1 MDTGPEEMRDREV
14 RERLSRSRGE
24 IDPDPSRADDEVEQL
39 RLELAHTRAQMSET
53 VYALQSRAN
62 PTYVREQATE
72 QVKNSGLAQTVRD
85 NPIPAALIGAGMV
98 GLAWL
103 IAGGRSQDAGTGSG
117 QQSLPGASYGEPYRQ
132 EYPYGSPTGY
142 DYGDSESGD
151 SGSERGRVGRSA
163 EQARQ
168 RADEMSG
175 QARERMSQAG
185 DRTREQA
192 GRAQAQAQEQ
202 AQRAQGGFERA
213 LQENPLAVGI
223 AAIGIGAAVGL
234 AIPSST
240 KENELMGET
249 RDKLANRAQRQVQE
263 ASQRVQRVAQE
274 ARSAAEEEA
283 SRQDLTE

>member
-24 IDPDPSRADDEVEQL
+24 IDPDPSRAEDEVEQL

-85 NPIPAALIGAGMV
+85 NPIQAALIGAGMI

-117 QQSLPGASYGEPYRQ
+117 QQSLPGASYTEPYRQ
-132 EYPYGSPTGY
+132 DYPYGSPTGY
-142 DYGDSESGD
+142 DYGDA
-151 SGSERGRVGRSA
+151 GSEQGRVGRSA

-168 RADEMSG
+168 RAGEMSG

-234 AIPSST
+234 AIPST
-240 KENELMGET
+240 AKENELMGET
-249 RDKLANRAQRQVQE
+249 RDQLATRAQRQVQE
-263 ASQRVQRVAQE
+263 ASQRAQRIAQE

-283 SRQDLTE
+283 SRQNLTE

>member
-1 MDTGPEEMRDREV
+1 M
-14 RERLSRSRGE
+14 
-24 IDPDPSRADDEVEQL
+24 I
-39 RLELAHTRAQMSET
+39 
-53 VYALQSRAN
+53 
-62 PTYVREQATE
+62 
-72 QVKNSGLAQTVRD
+72 
-85 NPIPAALIGAGMV
+85 

-142 DYGDSESGD
+142 DYGDSGSRD
-151 SGSERGRVGRSA
+151 SGSEQGRVGQSA
-163 EQARQ
+163 
-168 RADEMSG
+168 
-175 QARERMSQAG
+175 
-185 DRTREQA
+185 
-192 GRAQAQAQEQ
+192 AQAQEQ
-202 AQRAQGGFERA
+202 AQRAQSGFERA

-234 AIPSST
+234 AIPST
-240 KENELMGET
+240 AKESELMGET

-263 ASQRVQRVAQE
+263 ASQRAQRVAQE

>member
-103 IAGGRSQDAGTGSG
+103 IAGGRSQDAGASSG
-117 QQSLPGASYGEPYRQ
+117 HQSLPGASYGEPYRQ

-223 AAIGIGAAVGL
+223 GAAVGL
-234 AIPSST
+234 AIPST
-240 KENELMGET
+240 AKENELMGET

>member
-85 NPIPAALIGAGMV
+85 NPIPAALTGAGMI

-103 IAGGRSQDAGTGSG
+103 IAGSRSQDAGTGSG

-151 SGSERGRVGRSA
+151 SGSEQGRVGRSA

-168 RADEMSG
+168 RAGEMSG

-185 DRTREQA
+185 DQTREQA

-202 AQRAQGGFERA
+202 AQRAQSGFERA

-234 AIPSST
+234 AIPST
-240 KENELMGET
+240 AKENELMGET
-249 RDKLANRAQRQVQE
+249 RDQLANRAQRQVQE
-263 ASQRVQRVAQE
+263 ASQRAQRVAQE
-274 ARSAAEEEA
+274 ARNAAEEEA

>member
-1 MDTGPEEMRDREV
+1 MRDREV
-14 RERLSRSRGE
+14 QERLSRSRGE

-103 IAGGRSQDAGTGSG
+103 IAGGRSQDSGTGSG

-132 EYPYGSPTGY
+132 EYPYDSSTGY
-142 DYGDSESGD
+142 DYGDS
-151 SGSERGRVGRSA
+151 GSEQGRVGQSA

-168 RADEMSG
+168 RAGEMGG

-234 AIPSST
+234 AIPST
-240 KENELMGET
+240 AKENELMGET

-263 ASQRVQRVAQE
+263 ASQRAQRVAQE

>member
-132 EYPYGSPTGY
+132 EYPYGSPTSY
-142 DYGDSESGD
+142 DYGDS
-151 SGSERGRVGRSA
+151 GSEQGRVGRSA

-168 RADEMSG
+168 RAGEMSG

-192 GRAQAQAQEQ
+192 DRAQAQAQEQ

-223 AAIGIGAAVGL
+223 AAMGIGAAVGL
-234 AIPSST
+234 AIPST
-240 KENELMGET
+240 AKESELMGET
-249 RDKLANRAQRQVQE
+249 RDKLANRAQRQVQV
-263 ASQRVQRVAQE
+263 ASQRAQRVAQE

>member
-53 VYALQSRAN
+53 IYALQSRAN

-85 NPIPAALIGAGMV
+85 NPIPVALTGAGMI

-103 IAGGRSQDAGTGSG
+103 IAGSRSQDAGTGSG

-142 DYGDSESGD
+142 DYGDS
-151 SGSERGRVGRSA
+151 GSEQGRVGRSA

-168 RADEMSG
+168 RAGEMSG

-185 DRTREQA
+185 DQTREQA

-202 AQRAQGGFERA
+202 AQRAQSGFERA

-234 AIPSST
+234 AIPST
-240 KENELMGET
+240 AKENELMGET
-249 RDKLANRAQRQVQE
+249 RDQLANRAQRQVQE
-263 ASQRVQRVAQE
+263 ASQRAQRVAQE
-274 ARSAAEEEA
+274 ARNAAEEEA

>member
-14 RERLSRSRGE
+14 QERLSRSRGE

-39 RLELAHTRAQMSET
+39 RLELAQTRAQLSET

-85 NPIPAALIGAGMV
+85 NPIPAALTGAGMV

-103 IAGGRSQDAGTGSG
+103 IASGRSQDAGTGSG

-142 DYGDSESGD
+142 DYGDS
-151 SGSERGRVGRSA
+151 GSEQGRVGRSA

-168 RADEMSG
+168 RAGEMSG

-234 AIPSST
+234 AIPST
-240 KENELMGET
+240 AKENELMGET

-263 ASQRVQRVAQE
+263 ASQRAQRVAQE

>member
-1 MDTGPEEMRDREV
+1 V
-14 RERLSRSRGE
+14 RER
-24 IDPDPSRADDEVEQL
+24 
-39 RLELAHTRAQMSET
+39 
-53 VYALQSRAN
+53 
-62 PTYVREQATE
+62 ATD

-85 NPIPAALIGAGMV
+85 NPIPAALTGAGIV

-103 IAGGRSQDAGTGSG
+103 IAGGRSQDSGTGTG
-117 QQSLPGASYGEPYRQ
+117 QQSLPEATYGEPYRQ

-142 DYGDSESGD
+142 DYGDS
-151 SGSERGRVGRSA
+151 GSEQGRVGRSA

-168 RADEMSG
+168 RAGEMSG

-234 AIPSST
+234 AIPST
-240 KENELMGET
+240 AKENELMGET

-263 ASQRVQRVAQE
+263 ASQRAQRVAQE

>member
-62 PTYVREQATE
+62 PTYVSE

-103 IAGGRSQDAGTGSG
+103 IAGGRSQDAGASSG
-117 QQSLPGASYGEPYRQ
+117 HQSLPGASYGEPYRQ

>member
-1 MDTGPEEMRDREV
+1 M
-14 RERLSRSRGE
+14 
-24 IDPDPSRADDEVEQL
+24 I
-39 RLELAHTRAQMSET
+39 
-53 VYALQSRAN
+53 
-62 PTYVREQATE
+62 
-72 QVKNSGLAQTVRD
+72 
-85 NPIPAALIGAGMV
+85 

-103 IAGGRSQDAGTGSG
+103 IAGSRSQDAGTGSG

-142 DYGDSESGD
+142 DYGDS
-151 SGSERGRVGRSA
+151 GSEQGRVGRSA

-168 RADEMSG
+168 RAGEMSG

-185 DRTREQA
+185 DQTREQA

-202 AQRAQGGFERA
+202 AQRAQSGFERA

-234 AIPSST
+234 AIPST
-240 KENELMGET
+240 AKENELMGET
-249 RDKLANRAQRQVQE
+249 RDQLANRAQRQVQE
-263 ASQRVQRVAQE
+263 ASQRAQRVAQE
-274 ARSAAEEEA
+274 ARNAAEEEA